1 MQFFSARRQSVIMLS
16 MQTPIDF
23 GKDFLNKL
31 FDERDADACL
41 KMLAGDLVW
50 ITPEDMHHFLTK
62 GEVLSFLKKKA
73 AEEAGTRFVDISS
86 IRSSPSADEI
96 MTVAYEVNLVSKED
110 EKARPLY
117 LRCSMVICRRDG
129 RLEISFLHFSEKADG
144 RGAQQLHDFVT
155 NLPCGVMILACLD
168 GQGEEAVFYNDYFAR
183 RLRYKQ
189 EVFAKKVRRNPFFM
203 ASEEDREKIR
213 EEIGKARK
221 NGGNI
226 SVNLR
231 FYRRDGNSFY
241 YKMTGAPAWE
251 AEYGAMYY
259 CVFQETTGYRLA
271 ADRLEAQ
278 LETAAGILRQVP
290 EGLCVIEYAGGE
302 FPAAKKKD
310 AVSHGKDS
318 AGDPGEN
325 TSREKKAGTT
335 AQSDRILSAGE
346 EARASRVIY
355 TSKNIPSMFG
365 VSVSAY
371 TRNILSDPFYGLE
384 ITSITREKLMSSS
397 ILNKEK
403 AAVGKPVSC
412 GIFRVR
418 RPEEKTGEK
427 QGGKQGAKAPRVELV
442 IRRTQEK
449 NGNGRLYLFYYDREA
464 QQRETEE
471 RIDRAMRMGRA
482 GQETLRDQLEK
493 AKEKAAR
500 EQSELS
506 NALRKEKK
514 RKEEAVS
521 KLEEL
526 LSREKGNSA
535 LVTASLDRSRE
546 DLRKMALELE
556 RVKEDASK
564 ALKNMLRQVQED
576 AERERQTLLRK
587 AEEETERRVREARRK
602 AEEDA
607 EIRIRE
613 AQQKAQEDAER
624 RIREARLRA
633 QEDAEGRIQ
642 KARQKAEEDAEGRI
656 QEARQKAEEDAEGRI
671 QEARQKAEE
680 DSSPLRKEQAVGHDT
695 ITFSPEECISAVLDL
710 KREEC
715 AEKDVSLELHF
726 DSGMPA
732 SVTGFGNLLAGA
744 LRELVEN
751 AVFRA
756 RRGGR
761 ISVHCRSDR
770 PSKGLITLS
779 FRVDDDG
786 VPISEAGMR
795 TLFRAQPFLY
805 QEADYMDEMQD
816 SPDLAAMTHSFVP
829 GGEYWPEDAEE
840 AEMEISEAPASDAL
854 PSGLFAA
861 REAAALMGGSL
872 HARSSERDTRFLLN
886 VVLHIQTD
894 VFEREP

>member
-1 MQFFSARRQSVIMLS
+1 M
-16 MQTPIDF
+16 
-23 GKDFLNKL
+23 NKL

-62 GEVLSFLKKKA
+62 GDVLSFLKKKPA
-73 AEEAGTRFVDISS
+73 AAAGPRFVDISS

-129 RLEISFLHFSEKADG
+129 RLEISFLHFSEKAG
-144 RGAQQLHDFVT
+144 GSGAQQLHDFVT

-183 RLRYKQ
+183 RLRYRQ
-189 EVFAKKVRRNPFFM
+189 EVFAKKVRKNPFFM

-213 EEIGKARK
+213 EEIAKARK

-231 FYRRDGNSFY
+231 FYRRDGNCFY

-251 AEYGAMYY
+251 TEYGAMYY

-271 ADRLEAQ
+271 AGRLEAQ
-278 LETAAGILRQVP
+278 LETVSGILRQVP

-302 FPAAKKKD
+302 YPGIRKKD
-310 AVSHGKDS
+310 ADGHGKD
-318 AGDPGEN
+318 PGEDAGEN
-325 TSREKKAGTT
+325 ISREKKAGIA
-335 AQSDRILSAGE
+335 AQGDRSFPAGE
-346 EARASRVIY
+346 AARGLRVIF

-365 VSVSAY
+365 TSVSAY
-371 TRNILSDPFYGLE
+371 TGNILDDPFFGLE
-384 ITSITREKLMSSS
+384 ITSITREKLMSSF

-412 GIFRVR
+412 GIFRVL
-418 RPEEKTGEK
+418 RPEEKNGER
-427 QGGKQGAKAPRVELV
+427 QGGKQDAKAPRIELV
-442 IRRTQEK
+442 IRRTAEK
-449 NGNGRLYLFYYDREA
+449 NGTGRLYLFYYDREA

-471 RIDRAMRMGRA
+471 RIDRALKMGRA

-500 EQSELS
+500 AQNELS
-506 NALRKEKK
+506 DALRKEKK
-514 RKEEAVS
+514 KKAEAVS
-521 KLEEL
+521 QLEEL
-526 LSREKGNSA
+526 LARERGNSA
-535 LVTASLDRSRE
+535 LLTARLDQSRE
-546 DLRKMALELE
+546 DLRKMALEIE
-556 RVKEDASK
+556 RAKEDASR
-564 ALKNMLRQVQED
+564 ALKNLLRQAQED
-576 AERERQTLLRK
+576 AERERQTMLRK
-587 AEEETERRVREARRK
+587 AEEETERRVREARLK
-602 AEEDA
+602 AEKDV
-607 EIRIRE
+607 E
-613 AQQKAQEDAER
+613 A
-624 RIREARLRA
+624 
-633 QEDAEGRIQ
+633 
-642 KARQKAEEDAEGRI
+642 RI
-656 QEARQKAEEDAEGRI
+656 QEAVRKAKEDVFFLQEEL
-671 QEARQKAEE
+671 K
-680 DSSPLRKEQAVGHDT
+680 KEQAGRRDIEVKLARLREGVPQEPAVQPWAEEEKKEPARESASGLEKDTDKKDTVIGEHAFGHDT

-715 AEKDVSLELHF
+715 AKKNASLELYF
-726 DSGMPA
+726 DSAMPA
-732 SVTGFGNLLAGA
+732 SVTGFGKLLGRA

-756 RRGGR
+756 RPGGR

-770 PSKGLITLS
+770 PLEGLINLS

-795 TLFRAQPFLY
+795 TLFRAQPVLY
-805 QEADYMDEMQD
+805 RETDYTAD
-816 SPDLAAMTHSFVP
+816 SPDLAVMTHSFVP
-829 GGEYWPEDAEE
+829 GGEYGPGDPEKAELSPTTDFE
-840 AEMEISEAPASDAL
+840 AL

-872 HARSSERDTRFLLN
+872 HARSSEKDTRFLLN
-886 VVLHIQTD
+886 VVLHTQTD
-894 VFEREP
+894 VSGREP

>member
-1 MQFFSARRQSVIMLS
+1 MLS

-23 GKDFLNKL
+23 GKDFLSKL

-50 ITPEDMHHFLTK
+50 ITPEDMYHFLTK
-62 GEVLSFLKKKA
+62 GEVLSFLKKRA

-129 RLEISFLHFSEKADG
+129 RLEISFLHFSEKAG
-144 RGAQQLHDFVT
+144 GSGAQQLHDFVT

-183 RLRYKQ
+183 RLRYRQ

-203 ASEEDREKIR
+203 TSEEDREKIR

-221 NGGNI
+221 NGGNF

-241 YKMTGAPAWE
+241 YKMIGAPAWE

-278 LETAAGILRQVP
+278 LGTAAGIIRQVP
-290 EGLCVIEYAGGE
+290 EGLCVIEYSGGE
-302 FPAAKKKD
+302 
-310 AVSHGKDS
+310 
-318 AGDPGEN
+318 
-325 TSREKKAGTT
+325 
-335 AQSDRILSAGE
+335 
-346 EARASRVIY
+346 ARGSRVIY

-427 QGGKQGAKAPRVELV
+427 HGGKQDAKAPRVELV

-449 NGNGRLYLFYYDREA
+449 NGIGRLYLFYYDREA
-464 QQRETEE
+464 QQRETED

-482 GQETLRDQLEK
+482 GQDALRDQLEK
-493 AKEKAAR
+493 TKEKAFRA
-500 EQSELS
+500 QSELS
-506 NALRKEKK
+506 DALRKEKK
-514 RKEEAVS
+514 KNAETAARF
-521 KLEEL
+521 EEL
-526 LSREKGNSA
+526 LAREKGNSA
-535 LVTASLDRSRE
+535 LLTARLAESRE

-556 RVKEDASK
+556 RTKEDASR
-564 ALKNMLRQVQED
+564 ALKNMLRQAQED
-576 AERERQTLLRK
+576 AERERQTMLRK
-587 AEEETERRVREARRK
+587 AEEETERRVREARLK
-602 AEEDA
+602 AEEEA
-607 EIRIRE
+607 EIKIRE
-613 AQQKAQEDAER
+613 ARRKAQEDAER
-624 RIREARLRA
+624 RIREARLKA

-642 KARQKAEEDAEGRI
+642 EARLKAEEDAEGRIQEARLKAEEDAEGRI
-656 QEARQKAEEDAEGRI
+656 QEARQKAQEDAEGRI
-671 QEARQKAEE
+671 QDRPGGTRAGERQVVSDGGEGRF
-680 DSSPLRKEQAVGHDT
+680 PLSREHAVGHDT

-715 AEKDVSLELHF
+715 AKKDVSLELYF

-732 SVTGFGNLLAGA
+732 FVTGFGNLLASA

-756 RRGGR
+756 RPGGR

-770 PSKGLITLS
+770 PSEGLITLS

-786 VPISEAGMR
+786 VLISEAGMR
-795 TLFRAQPFLY
+795 TLFRAQPSLY
-805 QEADYMDEMQD
+805 QETDYMEETPD

-829 GGEYWPEDAEE
+829 GGEYWKEDAKET
-840 AEMEISEAPASDAL
+840 EMEISEAPASDAL

-894 VFEREP
+894 VFEREL